1 MAQQLVDVVTLRPEV
16 QLCYVGLLKDC
27 FEILEVEPSSRTRG
41 LSGTSGLDAN
51 TLAGSNPP
59 SGAGDDDHETAS
71 NGSFSEEDES
81 IDGVAPGAID
91 ALDNQSESESAWAS
105 DGNSFGEMDFEL
117 PAREFQARQI
127 MFYDEVAVFK
137 ARRVKL

>member
-27 FEILEVEPSSRTRG
+27 FEILEAEPSSRTRG
-41 LSGTSGLDAN
+41 VPGASALDAN

-59 SGAGDDDHETAS
+59 SGVGDDDDETAS
-71 NGSFSEEDES
+71 NESFSEEDDS
-81 IDGVAPGAID
+81 IDGAATGAID

-105 DGNSFGEMDFEL
+105 DGDSFGEMDFEL
-117 PAREFQARQI
+117 PPREFQARQI
-127 MFYDEVAVFK
+127 LFYDEIAIFK

>member
-27 FEILEVEPSSRTRG
+27 FEILEAEPSSRTRG
-41 LSGTSGLDAN
+41 ASGTSALDAN

-59 SGAGDDDHETAS
+59 SGAGDDDETAS

-81 IDGVAPGAID
+81 IEGATPGAID

-117 PAREFQARQI
+117 PPREFQARQI
-127 MFYDEVAVFK
+127 MFYDEVSVFK

>member
-27 FEILEVEPSSRTRG
+27 FEILEAEPSSRTRG
-41 LSGTSGLDAN
+41 ASGASALDAN

-59 SGAGDDDHETAS
+59 SGAGDDDETAS
-71 NGSFSEEDES
+71 NGSFSEDDS
-81 IDGVAPGAID
+81 IDGAAPGTID

-117 PAREFQARQI
+117 PLREFQARQI
-127 MFYDEVAVFK
+127 MFYDEVAIFK